1 MQQCLSRLDTVMQK
15 RNHVEMHSYTII
27 IELTFFSQSIILV
40 ANNTLKAFIN
50 FTLHFISLIFCL
62 QGNIDTVDPDFV
74 TIPSMLRDNLSVIDY
89 F

>member
-1 MQQCLSRLDTVMQK
+1 MQGCLCHLDTVMQK
-15 RNHVEMHSYTII
+15 PNVEMHSYTII
-27 IELTFFSQSIILV
+27 FELTFLSQSIILV
-40 ANNTLKAFIN
+40 ENKTLKAFIN

-74 TIPSMLRDNLSVIDY
+74 TIPSMLRVNLSVIDY